1 MVTEKGI
8 KNVPQLARELL
19 LERAQA
25 LLTEGDAWPGCASQK
40 ARLEAVVAGKGS
52 WETRDLLVV
61 NPEGDDLADAQVRI
75 AFLAAKVHTLSLC
88 LALASLQPTAGT
100 VIYAGAAPYLPL
112 RLILSQDYL
121 SRVLEALII
130 KWVKTLNIKWLKSV
144 SAFAASA
151 AQRALTLTASPLK
164 RVCRE

>member
-1 MVTEKGI
+1 MVTEKGL
-8 KNVPQLARELL
+8 KTVPQLARELL
-19 LERAQA
+19 LELAQA
-25 LLTEGDAWPGCASQK
+25 LLIEGDAWPGCASQK

-75 AFLAAKVHTLSLC
+75 AFLAAKVHTLFLS

-100 VIYAGAAPYLPL
+100 VIHAGAAPYLPP
-112 RLILSQDYL
+112 RLILSQDYPA
-121 SRVLEALII
+121 RVLESL
-130 KWVKTLNIKWLKSV
+130 TIKWLKTV
-144 SAFAASA
+144 SAFAALA